1 MTLIDFHHDF
11 ILFSTVLQLIYVM
24 TSHNFAIIKKTIAFH
39 TTFVRNVELD
49 IFYNITH
56 SIHNIL
62 NWVNFFQSKKVLK
75 QTDRTFFQ
83 RIAFLF
89 VSTFEFH

>member
-49 IFYNITH
+49 NLFQYYTLY
-56 SIHNIL
+56 HNIL
-62 NWVNFFQSKKVLK
+62 IGS
-75 QTDRTFFQ
+75 TFFSP
-83 RIAFLF
+83 RKF
-89 VSTFEFH
+89 